1 VIKLVSKEILISKD
15 LDSVYR
21 FIEKT
26 LCTAFKAKKDNLLG
40 AENIYKLNRGNG
52 TGINVRQVVSEV
64 EINKVLSFESFW
76 GSDKV
81 VTTYSLMEKE
91 NGTTAVV
98 LSENAFSSSQMRK
111 YNYVFMSLP
120 VLRSGTMKK
129 LKKQLENLKNTI
141 EGEGVNK

>member
-1 VIKLVSKEILISKD
+1 MVAKEILINKD

-52 TGINVRQVVSEV
+52 TDINVRQVVSEV

-76 GSDKV
+76 GSDKI
-81 VTTYSLMEKE
+81 VTTYSLIEKG
-91 NGTTAVV
+91 NGATTVA
-98 LSENAFSSSQMRK
+98 LSENAYSSSQMRR
-111 YNYVFMSLP
+111 YNYIFMSLP

-129 LKKQLENLKNTI
+129 LQKQLENLKNTI